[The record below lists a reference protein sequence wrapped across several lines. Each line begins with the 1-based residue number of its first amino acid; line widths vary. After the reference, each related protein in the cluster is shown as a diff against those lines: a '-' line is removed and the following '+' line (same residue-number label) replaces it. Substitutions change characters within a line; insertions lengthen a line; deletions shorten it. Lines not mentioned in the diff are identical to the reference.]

1 MSQMKTGNPL
11 SMMHASSGRAL
22 FPTWRIVPY
31 CPIYTYIFVIKIDY
45 CPWQNMYVSLWYRM
59 DVYSEIWAL
68 VKKSRIKS
76 ATRITTLKFCQVW
89 RFKYFGHEWK
99 GFFIGFRTHQI
110 LAQNLKQSEASST
123 IWPKN
128 IKTCLY
134 ESKFSLSFFMIFNSK
149 SVNINRDTKLWLKNQ
164 GLVKKGFG
172 S

>member
-1 MSQMKTGNPL
+1 MFTRHAKCISQPYLKLRIFNKNRLLPMAKYVRITVVSDGCVFWNL
-11 SMMHASSGRAL
+11 SS
-22 FPTWRIVPY
+22 
-31 CPIYTYIFVIKIDY
+31 C
-45 CPWQNMYVSLWYRM
+45 
-59 DVYSEIWAL
+59 
-68 VKKSRIKS
+68 KKSRIKS
-76 ATRITTLKFCQVW
+76 ATRITTLKFCLVW